1 MKYRCLVCDYIY
13 DPEKGDPD
21 SGIEP
26 GTEFEDLPDDWLC
39 PICGVGK
46 EQFAPVTEEE
56 EKTLKEEEKK
66 ALDMFCYQCSQ
77 TAKGTGCT
85 VIGVCGKQPTVA
97 RLQDNLLFAIK
108 GISAYL
114 YHARELGYTDPEID
128 AFLERGFYSTLTNV
142 NFDAPDF
149 IKLALEA
156 GEMNIKT
163 MQLLKKAHIKTYGE
177 PVPTEVPTGTKKGH
191 AIIVTGHSMKALAE
205 LLKQT
210 EGKGINIYTHSEM
223 LPAHGY
229 PELHKYPHLV
239 GQLGKAWFDQ
249 KKTFV
254 KYPAAILATSNCVL
268 LPTDEYKDRL
278 FTSGVAM
285 IPDTTHI
292 DDYDFTPLIEKA
304 LSLPE
309 LPEEPGETVLTTG
322 FGASTIL
329 SLKDK
334 IKELV
339 EAGKIR
345 RFFLVGGC
353 DSPLPQAKYYTE
365 FVEKLPEDTVV
376 LTLAC
381 GKYRFNDLDMG
392 DIEGVPRLIDIGQC
406 NDAIVGI
413 DVVAALSELFGLE
426 INELP
431 LTIVLSWMEQ
441 KAAAILW
448 SLLSLDIK
456 GMYIGPI
463 LPGWANEDIINYLVS
478 NYDLKPISDPEK
490 DIKEILG

>member
-39 PICGVGK
+39 PVCGVGK

-56 EKTLKEEEKK
+56 EKALKKEEKK

-163 MQLLKKAHIKTYGE
+163 MQLLKKAHIETYGE
-177 PVPTEVPTGTKKGH
+177 PVPTEVPIGAKKGH

-229 PELHKYPHLV
+229 PGLHKYPHLV

-249 KKTFV
+249 KKTFA

-292 DDYDFTPLIEKA
+292 EDYDFTPLIEKA

-392 DIEGVPRLIDIGQC
+392 DIEGVPRLIDLGQC